1 MKNKI
6 LELLKSIWK
15 SSCVRA
21 WARARARVC
30 VCVEATG
37 NAYVRACA
45 VCMWVYAH
53 LRKGMCRP
61 AVNTYNEITLQ
72 DNVASPGRT
81 TICCCRRHDTYTIYS
96 RVSQVV
102 CLSTQEAPFW
112 ENESV
117 RFKLNSGTTVTSIMS
132 CCCMKSPWKTSGITT
147 ASAFFF

>member
-21 WARARARVC
+21 CARARARVCVC

-37 NAYVRACA
+37 NAYVRACV

-53 LRKGMCRP
+53 LRKGMRRP
-61 AVNTYNEITLQ
+61 AVNTYNEVTLQ

-81 TICCCRRHDTYTIYS
+81 TICCCRRHTTHILYYS
-96 RVSQVV
+96 SESSGL
-102 CLSTQEAPFW
+102 CTQEAPFC

-117 RFKLNSGTTVTSIMS
+117 RYKLNSGTTVTSIIMS
-132 CCCMKSPWKTSGITT
+132 CCYN
-147 ASAFFF
+147 A